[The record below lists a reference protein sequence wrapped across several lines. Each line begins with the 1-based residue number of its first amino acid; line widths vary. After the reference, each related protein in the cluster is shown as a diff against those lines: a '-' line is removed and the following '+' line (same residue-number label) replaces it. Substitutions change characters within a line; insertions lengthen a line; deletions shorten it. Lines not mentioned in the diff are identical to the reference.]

1 MPPVQRP
8 AIQEA
13 LQSGHCSFS
22 GLCQAC
28 EQPTALLDAIK
39 SVSIC
44 SASMFAEH
52 LACLP
57 LMYSAT
63 QQGSNKAGLERCLA
77 WSCANVVCSF
87 SWLSTTQRSWVQHV
101 LWNDQWRMCMSVNTQ
116 DVVHKLSELLASYSQ
131 VLHDNASS
139 TASGSASTAASSLA
153 HSSASTAAA
162 ASDSASR
169 LGAQQPAAT
178 EHADRLQ
185 PQQGRL
191 QAFVHGFQR
200 DESDLSGDGYS
211 GVGLLHHVP
220 TVLQPMILS
229 SLLPSLSGHHTF
241 SEGVFLDCASWFIQ
255 TAENICS
262 GNIPDE
268 PSAALLYITPY
279 LDMMRKSCSALF
291 GNQRGRPLLLP
302 SPNTYTASQFQ
313 HVAGHV
319 SVSIVFVLHMPPVYA
334 HGYYTCHACFAC
346 KGKFQSCCTV
356 TRLSVACGL
365 NCLLPSKLEQLHIML
380 CFL

>member
-1 MPPVQRP
+1 
-8 AIQEA
+8 
-13 LQSGHCSFS
+13 
-22 GLCQAC
+22 
-28 EQPTALLDAIK
+28 
-39 SVSIC
+39 
-44 SASMFAEH
+44 
-52 LACLP
+52 
-57 LMYSAT
+57 
-63 QQGSNKAGLERCLA
+63 
-77 WSCANVVCSF
+77 
-87 SWLSTTQRSWVQHV
+87 
-101 LWNDQWRMCMSVNTQ
+101 MCMSFNVQ

-200 DESDLSGDGYS
+200 DKSDLSGDGYS

-255 TAENICS
+255 TAENMCS
-262 GNIPDE
+262 GNTPDE
-268 PSAALLYITPY
+268 PSAALLYIPPY

-302 SPNTYTASQFQ
+302 SPNTYTASKFQ

-319 SVSIVFVLHMPPVYA
+319 SVSIVFVLHMPPLYA

-356 TRLSVACGL
+356 TSVSSMWPELLTKPSPCASDYPRNLSNYTLCSAFSSQLGLLDHDLYMSIHSLVAAEW
-365 NCLLPSKLEQLHIML
+365 LLQSSTMQCAVYFKDTSGGISSSSGHRSYLHYKLMVYSKIY
-380 CFL
+380 FR